1 MASMALVLLVLFVFA
16 ALYMVLQWALGKW
29 LHLESRRKFPTFYNE
44 THWKWHRIMCWVSL
58 GILISSF
65 IWVMI
70 LQGGD
75 ESLWFVLLFAMF
87 ASITIPEL
95 CRAYMEWKYSEQRK
109 EYIRVL
115 LSVAY
120 LLSFMMILYVTDFFW
135 IS

>member
-1 MASMALVLLVLFVFA
+1 
-16 ALYMVLQWALGKW
+16 
-29 LHLESRRKFPTFYNE
+29 
-44 THWKWHRIMCWVSL
+44 
-58 GILISSF
+58 
-65 IWVMI
+65 
-70 LQGGD
+70 
-75 ESLWFVLLFAMF
+75 VLLFAMF